1 MLTDVMSGLALVI
14 GGYGAWLS
22 TRVSRHQ
29 EQREEQRRQSDIK
42 IALEER
48 SGLDGPPV
56 VGTRIPCRHL
66 LIVRVVNG
74 GEAPEYVH
82 SIILESERPSPVTI
96 SVRAPEGTVEVRPRD
111 QQTFELELDGSQAF
125 AWGEPFRVA
134 VRLAN
139 EQTFRSDYGTLAH
152 PPNQGQSVVI
162 PDPEQRPDNQVPTI
176 QFVPGERIATVLPP
190 EAGPRQGAGE
200 S

>member
-1 MLTDVMSGLALVI
+1 MLTDIMSGLALVI

-42 IALEER
+42 IGCEER
-48 SGLDGPPV
+48 SGLDGQPV
-56 VGTRIPCRHL
+56 IGETLPLKHL

-82 SIILESERPSPVTI
+82 SIILESERPSPVTV

-125 AWGEPFRVA
+125 VWDEPFRVV

-139 EQTFRSDYGTLAH
+139 EQTFHSDYGTLAN
-152 PPNQGQSVVI
+152 PPHHGGSVVI
-162 PDPEQRPDNQVPTI
+162 PDAEQMPDDQVPSI
-176 QFVPGERIATVLPP
+176 QFTPGERIATVLPP
-190 EAGPRQGAGE
+190 EVGQGADE
-200 S
+200 P